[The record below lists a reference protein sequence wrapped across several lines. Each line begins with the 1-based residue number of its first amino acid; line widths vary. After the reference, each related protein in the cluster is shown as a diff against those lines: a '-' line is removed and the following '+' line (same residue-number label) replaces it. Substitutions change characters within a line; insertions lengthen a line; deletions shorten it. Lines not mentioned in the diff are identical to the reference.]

1 MIKLLKK
8 LINVLWA
15 IEKDL
20 SVIASNTEALR
31 MKYVGCDDPG
41 PKGQLGHPDVGKA
54 EVQPPYVTNAQFS
67 FQRKNPNA

>member
-1 MIKLLKK
+1 MKK

-41 PKGQLGHPDVGKA
+41 PIGVEGREK
-54 EVQPPYVTNAQFS
+54 
-67 FQRKNPNA
+67 

>member
-1 MIKLLKK
+1 MKK

-20 SVIASNTEALR
+20 RTIADNSEALR

-41 PKGQLGHPDVGKA
+41 PKGHLGHQKVEK
-54 EVQPPYVTNAQFS
+54 
-67 FQRKNPNA
+67 